1 MSFHVSLGECTLAA
15 LVFEAVGLKVQGL
28 GLRYWALIVGI
39 KVYSERLP
47 GFQICIFER
56 IFRRLYEL

>member
-28 GLRYWALIVGI
+28 GLRCWALIVRI
-39 KVYSERLP
+39 EVYRETIP
-47 GFQICIFER
+47 GFQICIF
-56 IFRRLYEL
+56 